1 MNQRI
6 QVLVDDP
13 GLAEA
18 LGAERRPAAVRDCV
32 APTMR
37 VSRGSWTPGDDL
49 DGASSGIGLLVLE
62 GLLVR
67 RVGVAARFGAELLGE
82 GDLLR
87 PWQREDVARSLARS
101 GDWRALEPCRLAVL
115 DANFVLRAGRYP
127 EVISALF
134 ARTMRRSRMLA
145 VNIAIVRQPR
155 VDVRLEML
163 FWELADRWGKVRRDG
178 VRVPLPLTHAVLADL
193 VAAQRQTVSTAL
205 GELAEHGRVVWTGD
219 SWLLS
224 GSPPTELAEVD
235 SLSTQDADN

>member
-1 MNQRI
+1 MNERS

-18 LGAERRPAAVRDCV
+18 LAGARMVEAARDCV
-32 APTMR
+32 ARTIRLP
-37 VSRGSWTPGDDL
+37 RGSWSPGDDL
-49 DGASSGIGLLVLE
+49 GGAQGGIGLLVLE

-87 PWQREDVARSLARS
+87 PWQREDLATTLPRS
-101 GDWRALEPCRLAVL
+101 GDWRALMPCRLAVL
-115 DANFVLRAGRYP
+115 DADFALRARDYP

-134 ARTMRRSRMLA
+134 ARTLRRSRMLA

-163 FWELADRWGKVRRDG
+163 FWELADRWGKVHPDG
-178 VRVPLPLTHAVLADL
+178 VRVPLPLTHAVLSDL

-205 GELAEHGRVVWTGD
+205 GELAARHRLVWTGD
-219 SWLLS
+219 AWLLS
-224 GSPPTELAEVD
+224 GTPPDELCSAV
-235 SLSTQDADN
+235 STYGAAM